1 MKTEQHQQAQHLYF
15 QTDLS
20 QAEIAQLLGV
30 SRATLNTWAREG
42 DWARIRVSAQHMPCL
57 ITENLYM
64 VMAKLTENILS
75 ELRIMRPV
83 TKAEADTLRSISLT
97 IKNLNGRSSVNESL
111 EMMSFFI
118 EDVNSKDP
126 EMAQKIK
133 PFITEY
139 IAARAAVQPGQF
151 MHSRFNHMGH
161 IPATDA
167 SPSPLEVYPD
177 PSSGS
182 CKSRLHREAGERS
195 EDKLDI
201 EDLMAQ
207 TQTPPSEGE
216 RVPGASPS
224 PLEVYPDPSSGSCK
238 SRLHREAGERSEQ
251 QHRESNLTQP
261 NTAQGT
267 EAAKP
272 KVDWNQYQEH
282 VKQQAEEKATRK
294 QVIADAEE
302 TIKSIQQANLAK
314 NKHLNRAQRREL
326 ERQAKAA
333 KKQYPK
339 AA

>member
-195 EDKLDI
+195 EDK
-201 EDLMAQ
+201 
-207 TQTPPSEGE
+207 
-216 RVPGASPS
+216 
-224 PLEVYPDPSSGSCK
+224 
-238 SRLHREAGERSEQ
+238 
-251 QHRESNLTQP
+251 HRESNLTQP

>member
-20 QAEIAQLLGV
+20 QAEIAQILGI

-75 ELRIMRPV
+75 ELRIMRPI

-161 IPATDA
+161 IPAT
-167 SPSPLEVYPD
+167 
-177 PSSGS
+177 
-182 CKSRLHREAGERS
+182 
-195 EDKLDI
+195 
-201 EDLMAQ
+201 
-207 TQTPPSEGE
+207 
-216 RVPGASPS
+216 GASPS

-326 ERQAKAA
+326 ARQA

>member
-1 MKTEQHQQAQHLYF
+1 MTYGLRLKNMKQEQKQQAQHLYF

-20 QAEIAQLLGV
+20 QAEIAQFLGI
-30 SRATLNTWAREG
+30 SRVTLNTWAREG

-75 ELRIMRPV
+75 ELRIMRPI
-83 TKAEADTLRSISLT
+83 TKAEAETLRSISLT

-151 MHSRFNHMGH
+151 MHSKFNHMGH
-161 IPATDA
+161 IPATGPDT
-167 SPSPLEVYPD
+167 SPSPSE
-177 PSSGS
+177 
-182 CKSRLHREAGERS
+182 RAGERS
-195 EDKLDI
+195 EDQLDLA
-201 EDLMAQ
+201 DFMAQ
-207 TQTPPSEGE
+207 NDNPINPGHCDEG
-216 RVPGASPS
+216 
-224 PLEVYPDPSSGSCK
+224 
-238 SRLHREAGERSEQ
+238 
-251 QHRESNLTQP
+251 SNLTQP
-261 NTAQGT
+261 NTLGGETQNEGSIPPSPSERAG
-267 EAAKP
+267 ERSI
-272 KVDWNQYQEH
+272 DWNQYQEH
-282 VKQQAEEKATRK
+282 VKQQAEAKAIRK

-302 TIKSIQQANLAK
+302 TIKNMQQAKPAK

-326 ERQAKAA
+326 ERQAK
-333 KKQYPK
+333 KQYPK

>member
-1 MKTEQHQQAQHLYF
+1 MLMKTEQHQQAQHLYF

-20 QAEIAQLLGV
+20 QAEIAQILGI

-75 ELRIMRPV
+75 ELRIMRPI

-97 IKNLNGRSSVNESL
+97 IKNLNGRSSVNESI

-151 MHSRFNHMGH
+151 MHSKFNHMGH
-161 IPATDA
+161 IPATGPGA

-182 CKSRLHREAGERS
+182 CKSRQHRGAGERS
-195 EDKLDI
+195 EDQLDLQ
-201 EDLMAQ
+201 DFKDQ
-207 TQTPPSEGE
+207 TQNPPAGGE
-216 RVPGASPS
+216 SVPGASPS

-238 SRLHREAGERSEQ
+238 SRLHREAGERSI
-251 QHRESNLTQP
+251 
-261 NTAQGT
+261 
-267 EAAKP
+267 
-272 KVDWNQYQEH
+272 DWTHYQEH
-282 VKQQAEEKATRK
+282 VKQQAEAKAIRK

-302 TIKSIQQANLAK
+302 TIKNIQQAKTTK

>member
-1 MKTEQHQQAQHLYF
+1 
-15 QTDLS
+15 
-20 QAEIAQLLGV
+20 
-30 SRATLNTWAREG
+30 
-42 DWARIRVSAQHMPCL
+42 
-57 ITENLYM
+57 M

-83 TKAEADTLRSISLT
+83 TKAEAETLRSISLT

-151 MHSRFNHMGH
+151 MHSKFNHMGH
-161 IPATDA
+161 IPAT
-167 SPSPLEVYPD
+167 
-177 PSSGS
+177 G
-182 CKSRLHREAGERS
+182 
-195 EDKLDI
+195 
-201 EDLMAQ
+201 
-207 TQTPPSEGE
+207 
-216 RVPGASPS
+216 PGASPS